1 MVSWKCSNVIEE
13 YQKEM
18 ANLSHRLVS
27 MVMGSLGLTHKE
39 LRWLVPNITGSRTD
53 SSQSF
58 LQLNSYPVCPDP
70 DLAMG
75 LAPHT
80 DSSLLTILYQGNI
93 PGQWLY
99 IGDYQIS
106 VVVVFI
112 ECLLSRRS
120 GTHIFLI
127 LTKL

>member
-1 MVSWKCSNVIEE
+1 MVSWKYSNVMEE

-18 ANLSHRLVS
+18 ADLSHRLVS
-27 MVMGSLGLTHKE
+27 IVMGSLGLTHKE
-39 LRWLVPNITGSRTD
+39 LRWLVPNITGTRTD

-80 DSSLLTILYQGNI
+80 DSSLLTILYQCNI

-99 IGDYQIS
+99 IGVPNFSCSCIYRMFTLPS
-106 VVVVFI
+106 H
-112 ECLLSRRS
+112 RS
-120 GTHIFLI
+120 DTHIFLI
-127 LTKL
+127 FF